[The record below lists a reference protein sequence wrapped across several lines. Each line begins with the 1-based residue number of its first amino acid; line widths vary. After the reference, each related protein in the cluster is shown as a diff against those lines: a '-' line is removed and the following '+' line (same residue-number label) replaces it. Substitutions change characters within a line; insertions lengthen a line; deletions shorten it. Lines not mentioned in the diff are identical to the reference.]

1 MCLTVP
7 GKVLSVEDGDPA
19 FRNAEGDFCDVRK
32 RTVREIAIEHPAA
45 VRVFESLGIDYC
57 CGGKQTLK
65 DACERAGVPVERTL
79 DLLAQIEEHPPSEAE
94 NWAGASAQELISH
107 IVGRHHSYVR
117 SETPRLMTMFDKV
130 VSRHGQ
136 DHPELVPIRDLF
148 SALTQELFAHM
159 LKEENV
165 LFPHLEKMD
174 AAMTRGE
181 LPPPAVFGSIE
192 MPISRMLAD
201 HDQAGELLAKMRV
214 LSSGYSAPESA
225 CPTYRALYH
234 GLEEFEHDLHHHVH
248 LENNILFPRALHM
261 EQGTDTELAH
271 EHD

>member
-1 MCLTVP
+1 MTPDL
-7 GKVLSVEDGDPA
+7 
-19 FRNAEGDFCDVRK
+19 NQ
-32 RTVREIAIEHPAA
+32 TVREIAIEHPAT

-57 CGGKQTLK
+57 CGGKRTLK
-65 DACERAGVPVERTL
+65 DACERAGVPVKRTL
-79 DLLAQIEEHPPSEAE
+79 DLLAQIEEHTPSEAA
-94 NWAGASAQELISH
+94 NWAGAGAQKLIRH

-136 DHPELVPIRDLF
+136 DHPELASIRDLF

-165 LFPHLEKMD
+165 LFPYLEKMD
-174 AAMTRGE
+174 AAVTRGE
-181 LPPPAVFGSIE
+181 IPPPAVFGSVE
-192 MPISRMLAD
+192 MPISRMLAE
-201 HDQAGELLAKMRV
+201 HDDAGELLAKMRV

-234 GLEEFEHDLHHHVH
+234 GLEEFERDLHQHVH

-261 EQGTDTELAH
+261 EQGTELAH
-271 EHD
+271 EHH

>member
-1 MCLTVP
+1 MKPDL
-7 GKVLSVEDGDPA
+7 
-19 FRNAEGDFCDVRK
+19 NQ
-32 RTVREIAIEHPAA
+32 TVREIAIEHPAT

-57 CGGKQTLK
+57 CGGKRTLK

-79 DLLAQIEEHPPSEAE
+79 DLLAQIEEHTPSEAA
-94 NWAGASAQELISH
+94 NWAGASVQELISH

-136 DHPELVPIRDLF
+136 DHPELASIRDLF

-159 LKEENV
+159 LKEEHV
-165 LFPHLEKMD
+165 LFPYLEKMD
-174 AAMTRGE
+174 AAVTLGE
-181 LPPPAVFGSIE
+181 IPPPAVFGSVE

-201 HDQAGELLAKMRV
+201 HDDAGELLAKMRV

-234 GLEEFEHDLHHHVH
+234 GLEEFERDLHQHVH

-261 EQGTDTELAH
+261 EQGAELAH
-271 EHD
+271 EHR

>member
-1 MCLTVP
+1 MKPDL
-7 GKVLSVEDGDPA
+7 
-19 FRNAEGDFCDVRK
+19 NQ
-32 RTVREIAIEHPAA
+32 TVREIAIEHPAT
-45 VRVFESLGIDYC
+45 VRAFESLGIDD
-57 CGGKQTLK
+57 CGGGKRTRQ

-79 DLLAQIEEHPPSEAE
+79 DLLAQIEEHTPSEAA

-136 DHPELVPIRDLF
+136 DHPELASIRDLF

-165 LFPHLEKMD
+165 LFPYLEKMD
-174 AAMTRGE
+174 AAVTRGE
-181 LPPPAVFGSIE
+181 IPPPAVFGSVE

-201 HDQAGELLAKMRV
+201 HEDAGVLLAKMRV

-234 GLEEFEHDLHHHVH
+234 GLDEFERDLHQHVH

-261 EQGTDTELAH
+261 EQGTELAH
-271 EHD
+271 EHH

>member
-1 MCLTVP
+1 MKPDL
-7 GKVLSVEDGDPA
+7 
-19 FRNAEGDFCDVRK
+19 NQ
-32 RTVREIAIEHPAA
+32 TVREIAIEHPAT
-45 VRVFESLGIDYC
+45 VRAFESLGIDYC
-57 CGGKQTLK
+57 CGGKRTLME
-65 DACERAGVPVERTL
+65 ACERAGVPVERTL
-79 DLLAQIEEHPPSEAE
+79 DLLAQIEEHTPSEAA

-117 SETPRLMTMFDKV
+117 SESPRLMAMFDKV

-136 DHPELVPIRDLF
+136 DHPELASIRDLF

-165 LFPHLEKMD
+165 LFPYLEQMD
-174 AAMTRGE
+174 TAVTRGE
-181 LPPPAVFGSIE
+181 IPPPAIFGSVE

-201 HDQAGELLAKMRV
+201 HDDAGELLAKMRV

-234 GLEEFEHDLHHHVH
+234 GLEEFERDLHQHVH

-261 EQGTDTELAH
+261 EQGTELAH
-271 EHD
+271 EHH

>member
-1 MCLTVP
+1 MTP
-7 GKVLSVEDGDPA
+7 DLSQ
-19 FRNAEGDFCDVRK
+19 
-32 RTVREIAIEHPAA
+32 TVREIAIEHPAT

-57 CGGKQTLK
+57 CGGKRTLK
-65 DACERAGVPVERTL
+65 DACERAGVPPERAL
-79 DLLAQIEEHPPSEAE
+79 DMLAQIEEPAPSEAA
-94 NWAGASAQELISH
+94 NWAGANAQELIRH

-136 DHPELVPIRDLF
+136 DHPELASIRELF

-165 LFPHLEKMD
+165 LFPYLEKMD
-174 AAMTRGE
+174 AAVTRGE
-181 LPPPAVFGSIE
+181 IPPPAVFGSVE

-201 HDQAGELLAKMRV
+201 HDDAGELLAKMRA

-234 GLEEFEHDLHHHVH
+234 GLEEFEHDLHQHVH

-261 EQGTDTELAH
+261 EQGTELAH
-271 EHD
+271 EHH

>member
-1 MCLTVP
+1 MTPDL
-7 GKVLSVEDGDPA
+7 
-19 FRNAEGDFCDVRK
+19 NQ
-32 RTVREIAIEHPAA
+32 TVREIAIEHPAT
-45 VRVFESLGIDYC
+45 VRAFESLGIDYC
-57 CGGKQTLK
+57 CGGKRTLK

-79 DLLAQIEEHPPSEAE
+79 DLLAQIEEHTPSEAE
-94 NWAGASAQELISH
+94 NWAGASVRELISH

-136 DHPELVPIRDLF
+136 DHPELTSIRDLF

-165 LFPHLEKMD
+165 LFPYLEKMD
-174 AAMTRGE
+174 AAVTRGE
-181 LPPPAVFGSIE
+181 IPPPAVFGSVE

-201 HDQAGELLAKMRV
+201 HDDAGELLAKMRV

-234 GLEEFEHDLHHHVH
+234 GLEEFERDLHQHVH
-248 LENNILFPRALHM
+248 LENNILFPSALHM
-261 EQGTDTELAH
+261 EQGTELAH
-271 EHD
+271 EHH

>member
-1 MCLTVP
+1 MTPDL
-7 GKVLSVEDGDPA
+7 DQ
-19 FRNAEGDFCDVRK
+19 
-32 RTVREIAIEHPAA
+32 TVREIAIEHPAT

-57 CGGKQTLK
+57 CGGKRTLK

-79 DLLAQIEEHPPSEAE
+79 DLLAQIEEHTPSEAA
-94 NWAGASAQELISH
+94 NWAGASAQELIRH

-117 SETPRLMTMFDKV
+117 SETPCLTTMFDKV

-136 DHPELVPIRDLF
+136 DHPELASIRDLF

-165 LFPHLEKMD
+165 LFPYLEKLD
-174 AAMTRGE
+174 AAVTRGE
-181 LPPPAVFGSIE
+181 IPPPAVFGSVE
-192 MPISRMLAD
+192 LPISRMLAD
-201 HDQAGELLAKMRV
+201 HDDAGELLAKMRV

-234 GLEEFEHDLHHHVH
+234 GLEEFERDLHQHVH

-261 EQGTDTELAH
+261 EQGTGLAH
-271 EHD
+271 EHH

>member
-1 MCLTVP
+1 MKPDL
-7 GKVLSVEDGDPA
+7 
-19 FRNAEGDFCDVRK
+19 NQ
-32 RTVREIAIEHPAA
+32 TVREIAIEHPAT
-45 VRVFESLGIDYC
+45 VRAFESLGIDYC
-57 CGGKQTLK
+57 CGGKRTLK

-79 DLLAQIEEHPPSEAE
+79 DLLAQIEEHTPSEAA

-136 DHPELVPIRDLF
+136 DHPELASIRDLF

-165 LFPHLEKMD
+165 LFPYLEKMD
-174 AAMTRGE
+174 AAVTRGE
-181 LPPPAVFGSIE
+181 IPPPAVFGSVE

-201 HDQAGELLAKMRV
+201 HEDAGVLLAKMRV

-234 GLEEFEHDLHHHVH
+234 GLDEFERDLHQHVH

-261 EQGTDTELAH
+261 EQGTELAH
-271 EHD
+271 EHH